1 MHIPTATYR
10 LQFSSSF
17 GFEAA
22 GRIADYLARLGIT
35 TIYASPIFKARK
47 GSTHGYDVVDP
58 NQLNP
63 EVGTREEFDA
73 LVEKLHER
81 GLGWLQDFVPNH
93 MAYDSSNAM
102 LMDIFERGTGSV
114 YHEFFDVV
122 WDHLR
127 ENLRGKL
134 IAPFLGSP
142 YGETLEKKELTL
154 QYDEAG
160 FSIRYYETVYPL
172 RIESYSKIVEHDL
185 DRFKERLGEEQPDYV
200 RLLGILQVFKGFE
213 AEPPSAET
221 GDGLSARN
229 AQVSLAKELLWQAA
243 RESGEVR
250 ELIEANVARFN
261 ADVDM
266 LDDLLLQQWFRLSFW
281 RVATKEIN
289 YQRFFNINELI
300 SLRME
305 DDAVFHFIHGLAFDL
320 VKEGRIDGL
329 RIDHVDGLYDPTRY
343 LRQLREQLP
352 HAYVVVE
359 KILEL
364 SEELPRQW
372 PIQGT
377 TGYEFLNYVNELFC
391 DSRAEDEFQKIY
403 ADFAGAAADYIAML
417 VEKKKLVIERH
428 LTGDLDNLTYVLK
441 KISITSREGIDLTWI
456 GLKRALVEMV
466 AFFPIYR
473 TYVDGPYMAERDRQ
487 YVEEAVERAKA
498 GSPDLARELDFIER
512 VLWMNYPDRL
522 SEDEKSLWLSFVMRF
537 QQFTSPLMAKGLED
551 TTFYVYN
558 RLVSLN
564 EVGGDPGQFGIS
576 PDRFHDFLEAR
587 GKLYPHTLNA
597 TATHD
602 TKRGED
608 VRARINALSEIPDE
622 WEQKLKAWHRMN
634 REVKREV
641 RGQPAPSKNR
651 EYFLYQTLVGAFP
664 FDGQVS
670 GEFIHRIKDY
680 MIKAAREAKI
690 HTFWLDPSEEYEAAL
705 LDFVETI
712 LRPSPDN
719 AFLSD
724 FAEFHKKIAHLGVFN
739 SLSQVLL
746 KLTAP
751 GVPDF
756 YQGTELWDLNLV
768 DPDNRRAV
776 DYRLRADYLNEITE
790 RERAGL
796 PSLASELLST
806 LADGRVK
813 MFTIY
818 KALKA
823 RSDNRELFERGDYVG
838 LKIDGAA
845 SGHAIASARRLG
857 KRWAITI
864 APRLLASLIKPRE
877 LPLGR
882 RVWQDASLALPED
895 APATMRNVFT
905 DQVLETKNGV
915 PVAEALSQFPLA
927 ILIGE

>member
-1 MHIPTATYR
+1 MHIPSATYR
-10 LQFSSSF
+10 LQFNSAF
-17 GFEAA
+17 GFKAA
-22 GRIADYLARLGIT
+22 QQIVDYLARLGVT
-35 TIYASPIFKARK
+35 TVYASPVFKARK
-47 GSTHGYDVVDP
+47 GSAHGYDVVDP
-58 NQLNP
+58 NRLNP

-73 LVEKLHER
+73 LVEKLHAR

-93 MAYDSSNAM
+93 MAYDSANAM
-102 LMDIFERGTGSV
+102 LMDIFERGTGSA
-114 YHEFFDVV
+114 YHRFFDIV

-142 YGETLEKKELTL
+142 YGETLEKKELAL
-154 QYDEAG
+154 HYDEEG

-172 RIESYSKIVEHDL
+172 RIESYSKIVECDL
-185 DRFKERLGEEQPDYV
+185 DSFKERLGEEHSDYV
-200 RLLGILQVFKGFE
+200 RLLGILQVFKGLE
-213 AEPPSAET
+213 VEQPSPDTDDA
-221 GDGLSARN
+221 LSARN
-229 AQVSLAKELLWQAA
+229 AQVSLAKDLLWQAA
-243 RESGEVR
+243 RESTEVR
-250 ELIEANVARFN
+250 EFIAANVARFN
-261 ADVDM
+261 DDVDM

-305 DDAVFHFIHGLAFDL
+305 DDAVFNFIHGLVFDL

-343 LRQLREQLP
+343 LRQLRERLP
-352 HAYVVVE
+352 DAYIVVE

-364 SEELPRQW
+364 SEELPRRW
-372 PIQGT
+372 PVQGT
-377 TGYEFLNYVNELFC
+377 TGYEFMNYVNELFC
-391 DSRAEDEFQKIY
+391 DPKAEDRFQQIY
-403 ADFAGAAADYIAML
+403 ADFAGEAADYTAML

-441 KISITSREGIDLTWI
+441 KISIRVREGIDLTWI

-466 AFFPIYR
+466 AFFPVYR
-473 TYVDGPYMAERDRQ
+473 TYVDSSHMTERDKR

-498 GSPDLARELDFIER
+498 ENPELARELDFIER
-512 VLWMNYPDRL
+512 VLWLNYPDRL
-522 SEDEKSLWLSFVMRF
+522 TESEKSLWLSFVMRF

-558 RLVSLN
+558 RMVSLN
-564 EVGGDPGQFGIS
+564 EVGGDPGRFGITAEG
-576 PDRFHDFLEAR
+576 FHDFLEAR
-587 GKLYPHTLNA
+587 QARYPHTLNA

-608 VRARINALSEIPDE
+608 VRARINVLSEMADE
-622 WEQKLKAWHRMN
+622 WGEKLLAWHALN
-634 REVKREV
+634 REFKRAVGGED
-641 RGQPAPSKNR
+641 APDKNR

-664 FDGQVS
+664 FDGEVS
-670 GEFIHRIKDY
+670 DEFVQRIKDY

-690 HTFWLDPSEEYEAAL
+690 HTFWLDPNEEYESAL
-705 LDFVETI
+705 LDFVERI
-712 LRPSPDN
+712 LRRSSDN

-724 FAEFHKKIAHLGVFN
+724 FARFHKKVAHYGVFN

-756 YQGTELWDLNLV
+756 YQGSEIWDLNLV

-776 DYRLRADYLNEITE
+776 DYLRRSDYLDEIID
-790 RERAGL
+790 RERSRL
-796 PSLASELLST
+796 PSLLNELLAT
-806 LADGRVK
+806 LADGRIK
-813 MFTIY
+813 LFTIY
-818 KALKA
+818 KALEA
-823 RSDNRELFERGDYVG
+823 RGDNRELFERGDYTR
-838 LKIDGAA
+838 LKADGAA
-845 SGHAIASARRLG
+845 SDHAISFARRLG
-857 KRWAITI
+857 TQWAITV
-864 APRLLASLIKPRE
+864 APRHLASLIKPGE
-877 LPLGR
+877 LPLGGK
-882 RVWQDASLALPED
+882 VWQDSSLKLPED

-905 DQVLETKNGV
+905 GRTLATGNRVSI
-915 PVAEALSQFPLA
+915 AEALAEFPLA

>member
-1 MHIPTATYR
+1 MHIPSATYR
-10 LQFSSSF
+10 LQFNSSF
-17 GFEAA
+17 GFKAA
-22 GRIADYLARLGIT
+22 EGIVDYLARLGIT
-35 TIYASPIFKARK
+35 TVYASPIFKARK

-73 LVEKLHER
+73 LVEKLHAR
-81 GLGWLQDFVPNH
+81 GLRWLQDFVPNH
-93 MAYDSSNAM
+93 MAYDSANAI
-102 LMDIFERGTGSV
+102 LMDIFERGTGSD
-114 YHEFFDVV
+114 YHGFFDVV

-142 YGETLEKKELTL
+142 YGETLEKKELAL
-154 QYDEAG
+154 EYNEAG

-185 DRFKERLGEEQPDYV
+185 DSFKERLGEDHADYV
-200 RLLGILQVFKGFE
+200 KMLGILQVFKGLE
-213 AEPPSAET
+213 AEQPATET
-221 GDGLSARN
+221 GALSARN
-229 AQVSLAKELLWQAA
+229 AQVSLAKDLLWNAA
-243 RESGEVR
+243 RESRGVR
-250 ELIEANVARFN
+250 EFIEASVARFN
-261 ADVDM
+261 RDVDM
-266 LDDLLLQQWFRLSFW
+266 LDDLLLEQWFRLSFW

-305 DDAVFHFIHGLAFDL
+305 DDAVFHFIHGLVFDL

-343 LRQLREQLP
+343 LRQLREELP
-352 HAYVVVE
+352 DAYIVVE

-364 SEELPRQW
+364 SEELPRRW
-372 PIQGT
+372 PVQGT
-377 TGYEFLNYVNELFC
+377 TGYDFMNYVNELFC
-391 DSRAEDEFQKIY
+391 DSSGEDRFQKIY
-403 ADFAGAAADYIAML
+403 ADFAGAAADYMAML

-441 KISITSREGIDLTWI
+441 KISITSRDGIDLTWI

-473 TYVDGPYMAERDRQ
+473 TYVDSPYMTERDKR
-487 YVEEAVERAKA
+487 YVEEAVERAKE
-498 GSPDLARELDFIER
+498 GNPELARELDFIEL
-512 VLWMNYPDRL
+512 VLWMNYPERL
-522 SEDEKSLWLSFVMRF
+522 TESEKSLWLSFVMRF

-558 RLVSLN
+558 RMVSLN
-564 EVGGDPGQFGIS
+564 EVGGDPGCFGIS

-587 GKLYPHTLNA
+587 AERFPYTLNA

-608 VRARINALSEIPDE
+608 VRARINVLSEIPDE
-622 WEQKLKAWHRMN
+622 WEKKLLVWHEMN
-634 REVKREV
+634 REFKREA
-641 RGQPAPSKNR
+641 RNEAAPSKNR

-670 GEFIHRIKDY
+670 DEFTQRIKDY

-690 HTFWLDPSEEYEAAL
+690 HTFWLDPNEEYEAAL
-705 LDFVETI
+705 LDFVEWI
-712 LRPSPDN
+712 LRRSPDN
-719 AFLSD
+719 QFLSD
-724 FAEFHKKIAHLGVFN
+724 FAKFHKKIAHYGVFN
-739 SLSQVLL
+739 SLSQALL

-756 YQGTELWDLNLV
+756 YQGTEIWDFNLV

-776 DYRLRADYLNEITE
+776 DYLRRSDYLNEMIE
-790 RERAGL
+790 RGQSNL
-796 PSLASELLST
+796 PSLINDLLST

-813 MFTIY
+813 LFTIY
-818 KALKA
+818 KALEA
-823 RSDNRELFERGDYVG
+823 RRDNRELFERGDYAR
-838 LKIDGAA
+838 LKADGAA
-845 SGHAIASARRLG
+845 SDHAIAFARRLG
-857 KRWAITI
+857 KQCAITV
-864 APRLLASLIKPRE
+864 APRLPASLIKPGE

-882 RVWQDASLALPED
+882 KVWQDARLCLPED

-905 DQVLETKNGV
+905 GQAVETRNGV
-915 PVAEALSQFPLA
+915 SIAEALAQFPVA